1 MNKLVVMRV
10 IIGAFFVFS
19 GFEKL
24 VVPMENFQAVIESY
38 EVLNHDLAGI
48 AALIMPWVELLAGI
62 FAVLGLWLKISLGV
76 LGGMTIMF
84 IGVVGQ
90 AIVRSLPIDECGCFG
105 ESLSLPLPA
114 VIVMDSIFCILIIIL
129 IKNIT
134 KTSVLSLDNHFSQHT
149 TAGETPRP

>member
-1 MNKLVVMRV
+1 MNKWVVIRL

-24 VVPMENFQAVIESY
+24 VVPVENFQAVIESY

-48 AALIMPWVELLAGI
+48 AALIMPWIELVAGV
-62 FAVLGLWLKISLGV
+62 FTVLGLWLRASLGV
-76 LGGMTIMF
+76 LCCMTIMF

-90 AIVRSLPIDECGCFG
+90 AIIRALPIDECGCFG

-114 VIVMDSIFCILIIIL
+114 VIVMDSILCTLLVIL
-129 IKNIT
+129 IKNLT
-134 KTSVLSLDNHFSQHT
+134 KTSAFSLDSHFS
-149 TAGETPRP
+149 E